1 MNLELVSELKGH
13 LLAAKSI
20 RAAMDQSVAASQPDS
35 IWKHTSFKTFMRSY
49 NEVAKGVAKIVP
61 ITVPIGAWDLEK
73 VGNQNNLHAF
83 RQKELFDDVYTSL
96 GLLVVFLEHTIGLK
110 ADEIQSLRDFFA
122 ANLRRAVFET
132 PKDEREVQNT
142 VEQLLIGRGMSKGV
156 DYDREVGRVKVSI
169 KEVVP
174 DFIVPR
180 LSLAI
185 EVKLSKDKAKSKML
199 VDEINADI
207 QAYGKKYSAI
217 LFIVY
222 DLGSIQDEAAFK
234 QGLERSDGVIHVL
247 VVKH

>member
-1 MNLELVSELKGH
+1 MNLELVSALKGH
-13 LLAAKSI
+13 LLAARSI
-20 RAAMDQSVAASQPDS
+20 RDAMDQSVAASS
-35 IWKHTSFKTFMRSY
+35 KESVWKYTSFKTFMKRY
-49 NEVAKGVAKIVP
+49 NQVVNSVAKLIP
-61 ITVPIGAWDLEK
+61 ITVPIGTWKTDELGDVMDL
-73 VGNQNNLHAF
+73 NAF
-83 RQKELFDDVYTSL
+83 HQKKYFDEVYVDL
-96 GLLVVFLEHTIGLK
+96 GLLISMLEHTIGLK
-110 ADEIQSLRDFFA
+110 ADEIQNLRDFFS

-132 PKDEREVQNT
+132 PKNERDVQNT

-185 EVKLSKDKAKSKML
+185 EVKLSKDKTKSKAI

-222 DLGSIQDEAAFK
+222 DIGSIQDEAAFK
-234 QGLERSDGVIHVL
+234 QGLEREDGLIHIA